1 MAVFE
6 AVLESGTARFRPVM
20 LTSITTFAGLTP
32 LLLDNSTQSQFLKQM
47 AISLGFGIL
56 FATVITL
63 VIVPI
68 NYYLGYQIK
77 HSAIRISRYIWSTW
91 LEFWNREDTQRG
103 RP

>member
-1 MAVFE
+1 VAVYE
-6 AVLESGTARFRPVM
+6 AVLESGCARFRPVM

-63 VIVPI
+63 IIVPI
-68 NYYLGYQIK
+68 NYYLGYMLK
-77 HSAIRISRYIWSTW
+77 HGTIRISTQAWSKW
-91 LEFWNREDTQRG
+91 LEFWNREDAPHG
-103 RP
+103 RS